1 MNVKPIKHLLSRK
14 GNVCHFRLCISSQ
27 QSKGSEDQLP
37 LLLCCLKKS
46 LIIPRMYELQQ
57 KKHKLLPVPSG
68 LSLFLCEYCFLFA
81 LSPVPSAY
89 QTQSTNTRRAQWDWG
104 DEAQDVNPPVL
115 IHSASLTQVPQTL
128 CVLQKVKIPSQ
139 LVHWRSLP
147 HPSPAEPGV
156 WATWHLWKLPAG
168 RKGSSCQASLTRSSN
183 PNLTAHGCIVD

>member
-1 MNVKPIKHLLSRK
+1 MNVKPIKHLLPRK

-27 QSKGSEDQLP
+27 RSKGSEDQLP

-46 LIIPRMYELQQ
+46 LIIPRMYGLQQ

-89 QTQSTNTRRAQWDWG
+89 QTQSTNTRWAQWDWG
-104 DEAQDVNPPVL
+104 DEAQDVNPPAL

-128 CVLQKVKIPSQ
+128 CVLQKVKNPI
-139 LVHWRSLP
+139 
-147 HPSPAEPGV
+147 
-156 WATWHLWKLPAG
+156 PAG
-168 RKGSSCQASLTRSSN
+168 SLKVIATSFTSWAWCMSYLTPLETASRQKGQLLSGISDTQQQS
-183 PNLTAHGCIVD
+183 